1 METHSDRVPGG
12 VDSHMDDQAAEG
24 ATDEAI
30 EDFYGDLEANDLA
43 PLWPISA
50 ELMPSAPTPATV
62 PYLWRWK
69 MLRGLAERA
78 GELITIER
86 GGDRRVLSLA
96 NPGLGGAPYASSTL
110 WGAVQY
116 LGPRESAPGHRHTPA
131 AIRFVVEGDG
141 VWTTVDGDACD
152 MHSGDLILTPS
163 MHWHDHSNP
172 TDHPMIW
179 FDGLDL
185 PTIKALDAI
194 FFEPYEPDEL
204 QTVAGHN
211 VSERIWGGRATLPRD
226 HGHDRPSSPLL
237 VYRWTDADRSLEA
250 LLDERGGPLVTLEYT
265 NPLTGGP
272 ALPTLACE
280 MHRIVP
286 TGRTRPYRKA
296 GSSVYVVYRGAGE
309 SVIDGQRFNWGHGD
323 IFVVPSWSTV
333 EHEASEP
340 SDLFAISD
348 RPILEALH
356 VFRDEWLD
364 TPQHVTATFEAK
376 EPATVVSAA

>member
-1 METHSDRVPGG
+1 MA
-12 VDSHMDDQAAEG
+12 DQS
-24 ATDEAI
+24 TDEATDNALD
-30 EDFYGDLEANDLA
+30 EFYGDLVANDLA
-43 PLWPISA
+43 PLWPISG
-50 ELMPSAPTPATV
+50 ELMPPAPTPATV
-62 PYLWRWK
+62 PYMWRWK

-116 LGPRESAPGHRHTPA
+116 LGPGESAPGHRHTPA

-163 MHWHDHSNP
+163 MHWHDHNNP
-172 TDHPMIW
+172 TDHAMIW

-185 PTIKALDAI
+185 PTMKTLDAI
-194 FFEPYEPDEL
+194 FFEPFKPDEL
-204 QTVAGHN
+204 QPVDGHN
-211 VSERIWGGRATLPRD
+211 ISERIWGGTAVRPRN
-226 HGHDRPSSPLL
+226 HCHDRPSSPLL
-237 VYRWTDADRSLEA
+237 VYRWNDADQSLEA
-250 LLDERGGPLVTLEYT
+250 LLEEQGGPLVTLEYT

-280 MHRIVP
+280 MHRIAP
-286 TGRTRPYRKA
+286 AGRSRPYRKV

-309 SVIDGQRFNWGHGD
+309 SVINGQRFEWSHGD
-323 IFVVPSWSTV
+323 MFVVPSWCTI

-348 RPILEALH
+348 RPILEALC

-364 TPQHVTATFEAK
+364 QPQRITKTFEAK
-376 EPATVVSAA
+376 GPQTSASA